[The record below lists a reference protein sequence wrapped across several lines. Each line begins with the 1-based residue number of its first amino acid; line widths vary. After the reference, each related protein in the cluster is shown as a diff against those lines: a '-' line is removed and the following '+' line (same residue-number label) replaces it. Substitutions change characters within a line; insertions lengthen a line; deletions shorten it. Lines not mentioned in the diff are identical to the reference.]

1 MQKKI
6 IIRRIKQNL
15 KINKRNI
22 TLYVYMSW
30 LLNICCTRLLM
41 FIKRLTL
48 DDIMVEDNATQ
59 TRIGDGSCHVI
70 DEPKSFN

>member
-1 MQKKI
+1 MHKK

-30 LLNICCTRLLM
+30 WLNICCTRLVM
-41 FIKRLTL
+41 FTKRLTL
-48 DDIMVEDNATQ
+48 DDIVAEDN
-59 TRIGDGSCHVI
+59 
-70 DEPKSFN
+70 